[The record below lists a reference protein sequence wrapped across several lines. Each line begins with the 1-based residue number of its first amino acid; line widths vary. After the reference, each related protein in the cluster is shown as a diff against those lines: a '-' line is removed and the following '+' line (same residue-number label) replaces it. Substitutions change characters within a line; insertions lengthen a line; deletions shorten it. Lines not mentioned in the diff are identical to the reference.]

1 MTRTK
6 DLVIQM
12 GLILCSALQKRREEF
27 VLHLKASELISMV
40 ELILAEA
47 ETRYQN
53 TEEASCT
60 LIQSRLP
67 LLLSCS
73 HGDLESMK
81 KVTEYLTSCIQQWGS
96 RWGLQMETLSTLI
109 VVIWAQAVR

>member
-1 MTRTK
+1 MGPFLSLVLRCSIPVRESVTRR
-6 DLVIQM
+6 DLVWNHL
-12 GLILCSALQKRREEF
+12 GSLALQKRREEF

-53 TEEASCT
+53 TDEASCT

-73 HGDLESMK
+73 HGDLENIK

-96 RWGLQMETLSTLI
+96 R
-109 VVIWAQAVR
+109 

>member
-1 MTRTK
+1 
-6 DLVIQM
+6 
-12 GLILCSALQKRREEF
+12 

>member
-1 MTRTK
+1 M
-6 DLVIQM
+6 
-12 GLILCSALQKRREEF
+12 
-27 VLHLKASELISMV
+27 LHLKAPELISMV

-73 HGDLESMK
+73 HGDLESIK

-96 RWGLQMETLSTLI
+96 RWGCKWRALSALI
-109 VVIWAQAVR
+109 VVIWAQVDR